1 MHAVL
6 AWLVLETD
14 LPVVVHGHLVDALGP
29 WSPLMG
35 EHLFPT
41 GPGGGVAADRYQ
53 VLEGLWWCLDA
64 QADEARWVAR
74 VVRDEARGRIGLAR
88 RALRRDRAVALRLP
102 RPRSSGA

>member
-1 MHAVL
+1 MRRRALAGGEERPAPQPDPPGDRRPSEPSPAARRMHAVL

-41 GPGGGVAADRYQ
+41 GPGGGVAADRNQ
-53 VLEGLWWCLDA
+53 VLEGLWW
-64 QADEARWVAR
+64 
-74 VVRDEARGRIGLAR
+74 
-88 RALRRDRAVALRLP
+88 
-102 RPRSSGA
+102 